1 MDAVGSQTAGFVQG
15 LHPGG
20 LAAVPGSPKDRVLRP
35 AVCSTLKL
43 EVDSKKVQSVLKK
56 YNR

>member
-1 MDAVGSQTAGFVQG
+1 MQLGPRQPVLYEACTPEVWLPFQAG
-15 LHPGG
+15 
-20 LAAVPGSPKDRVLRP
+20 PKDRVLRP

-43 EVDSKKVQSVLKK
+43 EVDSKKIKSVLKK